1 MKIKILLSLTLS
13 ILFAENSYAYN
24 ILEINVTAVDVI
36 LESGKGK
43 EPSITDSTNK
53 SEEKITIDKSNG
65 DFYITGKG
73 LSNSVSNA
81 GQLII
86 QVPKSYTIKAKGMS
100 SNFRVVSS
108 CGTKIN
114 IKSMSGNIR
123 SNCLAVSETQFES
136 MSGHIRV
143 KSSLKSG
150 VHLLSSM
157 SGDVDVMLGSSS
169 TGKVAV
175 ISEKG
180 SVQINQEA
188 KRSGKIIKEL
198 GKDEVALVAKTISG
212 DASIEF

>member
-136 MSGHIRV
+136 MSGHNRV
-143 KSSLKSG
+143 KSSLKRG